1 VGLGEAEEEETLL
14 AVLEAV
20 ELAETELAEIELDEL
35 EAPFL

>member
-20 ELAETELAEIELDEL
+20 ELAEIALDEL